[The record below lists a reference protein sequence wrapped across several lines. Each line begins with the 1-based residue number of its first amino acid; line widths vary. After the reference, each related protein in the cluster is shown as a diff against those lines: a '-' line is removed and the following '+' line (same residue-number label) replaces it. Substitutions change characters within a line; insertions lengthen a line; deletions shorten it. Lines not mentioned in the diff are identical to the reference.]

1 MTWGENVPAS
11 SGSSAAPSAPW
22 PQVAGSL
29 AAAPYLSAGLR
40 SSLSLPHRSHTGHEQ
55 AVLSSTA
62 TTVPGIREAELGS
75 EVALAPSLSVPLR
88 SQMGTRGAQVCFL
101 NL

>member
-1 MTWGENVPAS
+1 MTWGENVPS
-11 SGSSAAPSAPW
+11 LLWQLSCPKCPR
-22 PQVAGSL
+22 PQVAGSP

-40 SSLSLPHRSHTGHEQ
+40 PSLSLPHRSHTGHEQ

-75 EVALAPSLSVPLR
+75 EAALAPSRSVPLR
-88 SQMGTRGAQVCFL
+88 SQMGT
-101 NL
+101 

>member
-1 MTWGENVPAS
+1 MTWGENMPGLLWELS
-11 SGSSAAPSAPW
+11 CPSAPW
-22 PQVAGSL
+22 PQVEGSL

-62 TTVPGIREAELGS
+62 TTVPGIREAERGS
-75 EVALAPSLSVPLR
+75 EAALAPSLSVPLR
-88 SQMGTRGAQVCFL
+88 SQMGM
-101 NL
+101 

>member
-1 MTWGENVPAS
+1 MGRKRAQPPLAAQLPHVP
-11 SGSSAAPSAPW
+11 PW
-22 PQVAGSL
+22 PQAAGFL
-29 AAAPYLSAGLR
+29 VAAPYLSARLR

-62 TTVPGIREAELGS
+62 TTVPEVREVELGS
-75 EVALAPSLSVPLR
+75 EAALSPSLSVPLR
-88 SQMGTRGAQVCFL
+88 SQMVTEGTQVCFL